1 MLGIGICVVTFCKC
15 VHPHFLD
22 VTKCRLVP
30 CDNLLILLVLISVGL
45 FVVAHGVDSVPE
57 EYHILCFLEQ
67 RLLEQD
73 NLVTYTSMVFFE
85 HFVPALNGEVGGAQR
100 PLAFRIA
107 MVLLRI
113 LKLVVVF
120 LFVE

>member
-1 MLGIGICVVTFCKC
+1 MLGTGICVATLCKC

-30 CDNLLILLVLISVGL
+30 CDNLLILLVLIPAGL
-45 FVVAHGVDSVPE
+45 YVVAHGVDSVPE

-67 RLLEQD
+67 SLLEQD

-85 HFVPALNGEVGGAQR
+85 HFVPALNGEIGGAQR
-100 PLAFRIA
+100 PLAFRTV
-107 MVLLRI
+107 MVLLMI
-113 LKLVVVF
+113 LELDVVF